1 MSAPSP
7 PPPSSGTTTP
17 PSVFP
22 TTTNS
27 PTTNHISA
35 FSSSSVSAPAPT
47 APKNA
52 SAPKTI
58 TTTTTTTTPP
68 FKFPATYSF
77 PPFFTL
83 QPNTTTRLAQFQKWS
98 ALIQAWCRHH
108 RIYRLSL
115 IDAIDSPLFH
125 NSELRKRLSLAD
137 ARTVVDW
144 MVRGEGGGRRAEWV
158 GAESGGKAVAWIWW
172 RTPEEWAGVLAD
184 WVEETAQKNT
194 VLTFY
199 ELMEGEVTVSQEF
212 HGMDPDVLAKSLN
225 VLVKRGKAQVFGS
238 EDSQGVKFF

>member
-1 MSAPSP
+1 MSTSSP
-7 PPPSSGTTTP
+7 PQPSSPILLPTTPGGLTTEHLSPFITTSSSPSTPVPTTTP
-17 PSVFP
+17 
-22 TTTNS
+22 
-27 PTTNHISA
+27 A
-35 FSSSSVSAPAPT
+35 G
-47 APKNA
+47 A
-52 SAPKTI
+52 SAAP
-58 TTTTTTTTPP
+58 TTPP

-83 QPNTTTRLAQFQKWS
+83 QPNTTTRLSQFQKWS

-108 RIYRLSL
+108 RLYRLSL

-125 NSELRKRLSLAD
+125 NADIHKRLSLAD

-158 GAESGGKAVAWIWW
+158 GGESGGKAVAWIWW
-172 RTPEEWAGVLAD
+172 RTPEEWASVLAD

-194 VLTFY
+194 VLTLY
-199 ELMEGEVTVSQEF
+199 ELMEGEATVSQEF
-212 HGMDPDVLAKSLN
+212 HGMDPDVLSKSLN
-225 VLVKRGKAQVFGS
+225 VLVKRGKAQVFGN

>member
-1 MSAPSP
+1 MSTSTP
-7 PPPSSGTTTP
+7 PPPSSGAPTP
-17 PSVFP
+17 PVLLP
-22 TTTNS
+22 TSTGGS
-27 PTTNHISA
+27 TTNHISP
-35 FSSSSVSAPAPT
+35 SIIQSPSLSTPAPAG
-47 APKNA
+47 A
-52 SAPKTI
+52 SQ
-58 TTTTTTTTPP
+58 TTPTSP

-83 QPNTTTRLAQFQKWS
+83 QPNTTTRLSQFQKWS
-98 ALIQAWCRHH
+98 TLIQAWCRHH

-115 IDAIDSPLFH
+115 IDAVDSPLFH
-125 NSELRKRLSLAD
+125 NAELRKRLSLAD

-158 GAESGGKAVAWIWW
+158 GGESGGKAVAWIWW

-184 WVEETAQKNT
+184 WAEETAQKNT
-194 VLTFY
+194 VLTLY
-199 ELMEGEVTVSQEF
+199 ELAEGEATISQEF
-212 HGMDPDVLAKSLN
+212 HGMDPDVLARSLN